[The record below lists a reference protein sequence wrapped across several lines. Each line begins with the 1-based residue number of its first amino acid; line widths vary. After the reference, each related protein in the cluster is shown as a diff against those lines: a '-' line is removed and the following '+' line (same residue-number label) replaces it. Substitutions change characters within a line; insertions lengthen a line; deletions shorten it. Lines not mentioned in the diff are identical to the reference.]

1 MSKWDGAH
9 PTSFSPSQASIVHAR
24 IASPAPAPPSSLFRT
39 GRFGTDKHPFY
50 DPENPF
56 SGTAA
61 GHAERKRAE
70 QKAIG
75 LLVGNI
81 VELALKL
88 LSIGGLQHCN
98 RLSVSHLGVT

>member
-1 MSKWDGAH
+1 MH
-9 PTSFSPSQASIVHAR
+9 RPR

-61 GHAERKRAE
+61 GHAAGKERGREKESGAE
-70 QKAIG
+70 SDREHCI
-75 LLVGNI
+75 VGAHVNLDLRI
-81 VELALKL
+81 AT
-88 LSIGGLQHCN
+88 LQPPLC
-98 RLSVSHLGVT
+98 